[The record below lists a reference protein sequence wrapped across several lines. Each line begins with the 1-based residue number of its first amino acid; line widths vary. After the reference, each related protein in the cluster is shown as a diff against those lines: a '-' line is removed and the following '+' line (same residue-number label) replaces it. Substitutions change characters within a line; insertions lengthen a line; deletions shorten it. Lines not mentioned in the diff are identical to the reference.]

1 VTIDALE
8 RIEDSLELLLK
19 GDNGLPLII
28 FTLISIFMLEDIWS
42 NMLDDRALVV
52 IDNVIF
58 ANSLMSTIIQDGGK
72 REKSMDD
79 FILHYKEK

>member
-1 VTIDALE
+1 
-8 RIEDSLELLLK
+8 
-19 GDNGLPLII
+19 
-28 FTLISIFMLEDIWS
+28 MLEDIWS

-58 ANSLMSTIIQDGGK
+58 ANSLMSTIRQDGGK
-72 REKSMDD
+72 RERSMDD

>member
-19 GDNGLPLII
+19 WDDGLPLVI

-52 IDNVIF
+52 IDNVI
-58 ANSLMSTIIQDGGK
+58 
-72 REKSMDD
+72 EKSKMKTKNK
-79 FILHYKEK
+79 IKGKTEKIK